1 MPTLQER
8 IANERRRLRLVRL
21 KMVGAIEDDVR
32 GDKTYVPFYVAA
44 ADYIDATMQRLHHQD
59 VKMRD
64 MIVEKVG
71 EVDDSVEQAL
81 SELDARLEG
90 AKAHLKPFLEARD
103 GLTDKGVEALEAFE
117 KIGKEYS
124 DFIVANM
131 GHHGATA
138 DLAAKLFS
146 PGDWEYMAGITDEQQ
161 AEDENLFQRVV
172 DLAPDTVKHISA

>member
-1 MPTLQER
+1 MTTLQER
-8 IANERRRLRLVRL
+8 IAGERRRLRLVRQ
-21 KMVGAIEDDVR
+21 KMVGAIEDGVQSD
-32 GDKTYVPFYVAA
+32 DKYVPFYVAT
-44 ADYIDATMQRLHHQD
+44 ADYIDATMQRLHEQD

-71 EVDDSVEQAL
+71 EIDDSVEQAL

-90 AKAHLKPFLEARD
+90 AKAHLEPFLQARD
-103 GLTDKGVEALEAFE
+103 ALVEKGAEALADFE

-138 DLAAKLFS
+138 NLAAKLFS

-161 AEDENLFQRVV
+161 AQDQDLFQRVV
-172 DLAPDTVKHISA
+172 DLAPESVRHISD